1 MKKAVLFF
9 ISCILSLTSY
19 AQIKHKVMIVPFEP
33 KLYMSQIDHKINA
46 ETKFNQKEIKETFR
60 KGINAELA
68 KALKQKY
75 EVLDLLKD
83 TTKYKKDVLAIYKSI
98 TFDYEKVPDQS
109 NYKAPVEEK
118 GKNATIK
125 NGQVLVESNADARF
139 MNAKVT
145 SPALI
150 PGLYA
155 KHKTDLFLF
164 INQLDII
171 SNQLAAGDMGTS
183 AERIIT
189 LHYTVFTVDAKEIN
203 SGTCSIKFPADV
215 NAPTKI
221 ISGYVSKLSNEITR
235 RISLALAKTEAA
247 PKK

>member
-1 MKKAVLFF
+1 
-9 ISCILSLTSY
+9 
-19 AQIKHKVMIVPFEP
+19 
-33 KLYMSQIDHKINA
+33 
-46 ETKFNQKEIKETFR
+46 
-60 KGINAELA
+60 
-68 KALKQKY
+68 LKQKY

-83 TTKYKKDVLAIYKSI
+83 TTRYKKDILAIYKSI
-98 TFDYEKVPDQS
+98 TFNYEKVPDQS
-109 NYKAPVEEK
+109 NYKAPIEEK
-118 GKNATIK
+118 GKKNTTIQ

-145 SPALI
+145 NPALI

-171 SNQLAAGDMGTS
+171 SNQLSAGDMGTS

-203 SGTCSIKFPADV
+203 SGTCSIKFPADI
-215 NAPTKI
+215 NTPSKI
-221 ISGYVSKLSNEITR
+221 ISGYVSKLGIEITR
-235 RISLALAKTEAA
+235 RIGLALSKIEPA

>member
-1 MKKAVLFF
+1 MKKLILFL
-9 ISCILSLTSY
+9 ISGILSLASY
-19 AQIKHKVMIVPFEP
+19 AQIKHKVMVIPFEP

-46 ETKFNQKEIKETFR
+46 ETKFNQKEIKEAFR

-68 KALKQKY
+68 KAIKQKY

-83 TTKYKKDVLAIYKSI
+83 TAKYKKDVLVIYKSI
-98 TFDYEKVPDQS
+98 TFNYEKVPNQS
-109 NYKAPVEEK
+109 NYKAPVGEK

-125 NGQVLVESNADARF
+125 NGQILVESNADARF
-139 MNAKVT
+139 MNVKVT

-171 SNQLAAGDMGTS
+171 SNQLA
-183 AERIIT
+183 
-189 LHYTVFTVDAKEIN
+189 
-203 SGTCSIKFPADV
+203 
-215 NAPTKI
+215 
-221 ISGYVSKLSNEITR
+221 
-235 RISLALAKTEAA
+235 
-247 PKK
+247 